1 MLCDNCIHDKVLS
14 KNMNM
19 KTSYC
24 KIDAFPIPTKYNSGG
39 FVNFTNF
46 ECYQYIPKPK
56 FKNRITNA

>member
-1 MLCDNCIHDKVLS
+1 
-14 KNMNM
+14 MNM

-56 FKNRITNA
+56 FKNRITNV